1 MNRMIGVVLAVAACA
16 AIAAGSARAGSTDWC
31 GQAEGT
37 CDTSLTYVQC
47 SDGSSWVLDSTWSPD
62 AFGEEFCDGN
72 YTIPSP
78 PSFTQQSYDSD
89 GTDQTSASDFSLAS
103 NMDPDPAQY
112 VTEVQCPSGQVW
124 AVADGD
130 GFVCPAA

>member
-1 MNRMIGVVLAVAACA
+1 MIGVVLAMAACA

-47 SDGSSWVLDSTWSPD
+47 SDGTAWVLDSTWSPD
-62 AFGEEFCDGN
+62 VFGEEFCDGG
-72 YTIPSP
+72 YSVLTP
-78 PSFTQQSYDSD
+78 PAFTEQSDDS
-89 GTDQTSASDFSLAS
+89 GNDQTSASDFSLAS
-103 NMDPDPAQY
+103 NMNPDPANY

-124 AVADGD
+124 AVADSD
-130 GFVCPAA
+130 SFVCPAA